1 MDVDCVKAALR
12 TLVHYDF
19 IALVDIFKFSNVY
32 VISGTE
38 ATAFREFVDS
48 PAMLEECRKFVC
60 YPPACPS
67 SQALQPCAP
76 TSAPVMTSHGTDSPT
91 SASQSVVED
100 RMGAGERMTGGA
112 RPEKEDEASPLL
124 TSDEDLI
131 NLYRAFGPHLTLAD
145 IISARKQ
152 KMRAVDARR
161 LVTFGVVYGFLRRVH
176 RYPVYLPA
184 SKESNQPPGSIRNGQ
199 CVQDGTLGSWGGG
212 KNGTKLISQRS
223 SISHKEDA
231 GKTVNNKS
239 NEHQQRSTQK
249 YPLSLVKQVQ
259 SVFDGTRTLD
269 EACVKFMRPF
279 EELKDIAL
287 SSEGGEVVILY
298 K

>member
-38 ATAFREFVDS
+38 SAAFREFVDS

-67 SQALQPCAP
+67 SQALPPHTP
-76 TSAPVMTSHGTDSPT
+76 TSTPATTGHCTDSPT
-91 SASQSVVED
+91 IASQSVMKD

-112 RPEKEDEASPLL
+112 RPGEEDEASPLL

-152 KMRAVDARR
+152 KVRAVDARR

-184 SKESNQPPGSIRNGQ
+184 SKESNQPPGPIRNGQ
-199 CVQDGTLGSWGGG
+199 RTQDGTLGRGGG
-212 KNGTKLISQRS
+212 KKYGTKLTSQRS
-223 SISHKEDA
+223 SISKEDA

-239 NEHQQRSTQK
+239 NEHKQRSTQK